1 MNLHSVR
8 DCLTLQNIGGDLM
21 AFEIAGMAAKA
32 VETGKKVIE
41 VAKKTEKVV
50 SSVEKPVKA
59 VEKVTAEKDGNWGAD
74 IVKSGVQKGVGEI
87 KSGLAEKLK
96 DYLGK
101 DDVASSTSET
111 NADTGKQ
118 ADVKENQEGVESKE
132 GKTSFKD
139 RINKYLDSADS
150 QSNNGEDVQEDN
162 ISDKKENGSNDIQ
175 NDNLNHDNEEN
186 SENSEKS
193 EKSEDNSDSIL
204 DNDAPN
210 SNNDAANEV
219 NTTEYNEDGT
229 RELTEDEKQA
239 IKDKFGWSDE
249 KIKKCTIDKDGVIHY
264 KTDRCDLEGKTSENG
279 VPYERRR
286 IVINGVVIEGVF
298 PKFDSLF
305 DTELAP
311 DNLKTKAYAKECN
324 AALKEAIANDP
335 ELRSKFT
342 PEQLKDIEEGRTPT
356 GYVWH
361 HNEEPGKMQLVKRE
375 DHDRAIGGA
384 AHTGG
389 NSLWGADSVDNGKK
403 GESF

>member
-1 MNLHSVR
+1 MLNLHSVR
-8 DCLTLQNIGGDLM
+8 DCLTLQNNGGDLM
-21 AFEIAGMAAKA
+21 AVEIAGMAAKA
-32 VETGKKVIE
+32 VETGKKVVE
-41 VAKKTEKVV
+41 VAKKAEKVV
-50 SSVEKPVKA
+50 STVEKPVKA
-59 VEKVTAEKDGNWGAD
+59 VEKITADKDGNWGAD
-74 IVKSGVQKGVGEI
+74 IVKSGVQRGAGEV
-87 KSGLAEKLK
+87 KSGLADKLK

-101 DDVASSTSET
+101 DDISTDSVDTAEGGGEQVDTKGCKNGSEV
-111 NADTGKQ
+111 Q
-118 ADVKENQEGVESKE
+118 ENKGSL
-132 GKTSFKD
+132 KD
-139 RINKYLDSADS
+139 KLNKYLDSADS
-150 QSNNGEDVQEDN
+150 QANNGEE
-162 ISDKKENGSNDIQ
+162 KQ
-175 NDNLNHDNEEN
+175 NDNVPSDKSSIDGMNENTDQEN
-186 SENSEKS
+186 ETDSEK
-193 EKSEDNSDSIL
+193 EKSGKETEDSNESQV
-204 DNDAPN
+204 DNDATN
-210 SNNDAANEV
+210 SNNDATNEV
-219 NTTEYNEDGT
+219 NTREHNEDGT

-239 IKDKFGWSDE
+239 LKDKLGWSDE
-249 KIKKCTIDKDGVIHY
+249 KLKKCTIDKDGVIHY

-298 PKFDSLF
+298 PKFNSVF

-342 PEQLKDIEEGRTPT
+342 PEQIKDIEEGRTPT

>member
-1 MNLHSVR
+1 M
-8 DCLTLQNIGGDLM
+8 T
-21 AFEIAGMAAKA
+21 FEIAGMAAKA
-32 VETGKKVIE
+32 VETGKKVVE

-50 SSVEKPVKA
+50 SSVEKSVKA

-101 DDVASSTSET
+101 DDVASSASET
-111 NADTGKQ
+111 NADTEKQ
-118 ADVKENQEGVESKE
+118 ADVKGDQEGVESKE

-139 RINKYLDSADS
+139 RLNKYLDSADS

-162 ISDKKENGSNDIQ
+162 ISDEKENGSNDIQ
-175 NDNLNHDNEEN
+175 NENLNHDNEEN
-186 SENSEKS
+186 SENSEKL
-193 EKSEDNSDSIL
+193 EYNSDSIL
-204 DNDAPN
+204 NVPN
-210 SNNDAANEV
+210 GNNDAANEV
-219 NTTEYNEDGT
+219 NTTEYNEDDT

-239 IKDKFGWSDE
+239 IKDKLGWFDE

-264 KTDRCDLEGKTSENG
+264 KTDRCDLEDETSENG

-324 AALKEAIANDP
+324 AALKETIANDP

-342 PEQLKDIEEGRTPT
+342 SEQLKDIEERRTPT

>member
-1 MNLHSVR
+1 
-8 DCLTLQNIGGDLM
+8 M

-239 IKDKFGWSDE
+239 IKDKLGWSDE

-264 KTDRCDLEGKTSENG
+264 KTDRCDLECKTSENG

-305 DTELAP
+305 DTELVP

>member
-1 MNLHSVR
+1 
-8 DCLTLQNIGGDLM
+8 M

-41 VAKKTEKVV
+41 VAKKTENVV

-139 RINKYLDSADS
+139 RINKYLDSVDS

-193 EKSEDNSDSIL
+193 EKSE
-204 DNDAPN
+204 
-210 SNNDAANEV
+210 
-219 NTTEYNEDGT
+219 
-229 RELTEDEKQA
+229 R
-239 IKDKFGWSDE
+239 
-249 KIKKCTIDKDGVIHY
+249 
-264 KTDRCDLEGKTSENG
+264 
-279 VPYERRR
+279 
-286 IVINGVVIEGVF
+286 
-298 PKFDSLF
+298 
-305 DTELAP
+305 
-311 DNLKTKAYAKECN
+311 
-324 AALKEAIANDP
+324 
-335 ELRSKFT
+335 
-342 PEQLKDIEEGRTPT
+342 
-356 GYVWH
+356 
-361 HNEEPGKMQLVKRE
+361 
-375 DHDRAIGGA
+375 
-384 AHTGG
+384 
-389 NSLWGADSVDNGKK
+389 
-403 GESF
+403 